1 MTKNISLTNNLTINN
16 SSFEFTPTESSAGG
30 TLLYVANHLSY
41 KPRLDL
47 NIYKSNELE
56 STFIEIFNPKKSNII
71 IRCIYKHPSMDL
83 NDFNTNHLK
92 NLHDK
97 VSKKQKSVFLL
108 GAFNVNLLNYNNHN
122 PTNEL
127 IDSLASNSFVPYILQ
142 PARLTSHSKTLID
155 NIFSNIISTYAITGN
170 LTSTISDHLPQFM
183 IFPNVF
189 SNHPASPP
197 APSSNKANTF
207 ENFILDYFSID

>member
-1 MTKNISLTNNLTINN
+1 MNQFNNNASPEDNTDPENVVQFKYYDIDELQTMKTPNKDKSRALFHINGCSLNKNFHELEHLLSCTNKNFDVSAISKTRITKHISLANDQTMNNF
-16 SSFEFTPTESSAGG
+16 SFEFTPTESSASG

-71 IRCIYKHPSMDL
+71 IRYIYKHPSIDL

-92 NLHDK
+92 NLLDK

-108 GAFNVNLLNYNNHN
+108 G
-122 PTNEL
+122 
-127 IDSLASNSFVPYILQ
+127 
-142 PARLTSHSKTLID
+142 
-155 NIFSNIISTYAITGN
+155 
-170 LTSTISDHLPQFM
+170 
-183 IFPNVF
+183 VF
-189 SNHPASPP
+189 
-197 APSSNKANTF
+197 KVVDTQ
-207 ENFILDYFSID
+207 